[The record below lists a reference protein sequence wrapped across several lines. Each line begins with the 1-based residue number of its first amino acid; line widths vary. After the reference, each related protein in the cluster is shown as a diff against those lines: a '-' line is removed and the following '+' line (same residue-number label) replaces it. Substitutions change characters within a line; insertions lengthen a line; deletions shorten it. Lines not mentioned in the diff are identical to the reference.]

1 MRVESKKSNKK
12 RIAIVIVVLLLV
24 VGVGFAY
31 YLYTTKPSD
40 SSNDTKIQNKTS
52 GSTQKEDSTDTSAGS
67 SSDEIQTTEEPTKVE
82 GKTPTQYEGEDFN
95 NEPPTDN
102 ERFRIPEGE

>member
-1 MRVESKKSNKK
+1 MRVEPKKPNKK
-12 RIAIVIVVLLLV
+12 RLTIVAVVLLLV
-24 VGVGFAY
+24 VSVGFAY

-40 SSNDTKIQNKTS
+40 IQEMKDTTSNSNQQEEQTDINT
-52 GSTQKEDSTDTSAGS
+52 DSTSEES
-67 SSDEIQTTEEPTKVE
+67 QTTEEPTKVE

-95 NEPPTDN
+95 NEPDTDN

>member
-1 MRVESKKSNKK
+1 MRVEPKKSNKK
-12 RIAIVIVVLLLV
+12 RLTIVAVVLLLV
-24 VGVGFAY
+24 VSVGFAY

-40 SSNDTKIQNKTS
+40 IQEVKDTTSNSNQEEQTDINT
-52 GSTQKEDSTDTSAGS
+52 DSTSEES
-67 SSDEIQTTEEPTKVE
+67 QTTEEPTKVE

-95 NEPPTDN
+95 NEPDTDN